1 MLRLCSA
8 RPRGL
13 LVLVVAGLVALLVT
27 LVVALV
33 ALLIFL
39 VTLLVRLIRRF
50 VRVFGL
56 VHEFVPGGLEEPFA
70 LLRVTSR
77 CGIGARGFTAA
88 SLDVLLFCRLSQ

>member
-13 LVLVVAGLVALLVT
+13 LILGAAGLVG

-39 VTLLVRLIRRF
+39 VTLLVRLVRRF
-50 VRVFGL
+50 IRAFGL
-56 VHEFVPGGLEEPFA
+56 VHELVPGGLEEPFA
-70 LLRVTSR
+70 LLRVTGR
-77 CGIGARGFTAA
+77 CGIGAGSFTVA
-88 SLDVLLFCRLSQ
+88 SLDILLFCRLSQ